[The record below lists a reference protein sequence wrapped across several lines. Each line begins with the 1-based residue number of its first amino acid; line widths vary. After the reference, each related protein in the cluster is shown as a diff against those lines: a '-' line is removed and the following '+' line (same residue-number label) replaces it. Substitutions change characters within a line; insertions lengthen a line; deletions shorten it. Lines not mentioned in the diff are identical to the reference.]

1 MTGGGKTTLLN
12 FIADPTVA
20 YMLTLIGLYG
30 LFFELT
36 TPGAVVPGVIGGICL
51 ILSFYSFQ
59 GLPVN
64 YLGFLLILLSIA
76 LFILEVKII
85 SHGLL
90 AITGIVVMVAG
101 SLMLFDTPGSLIKLS
116 LWVILPSAGLTA
128 LFFVVVVRL
137 VIRAHQRKPL
147 TGAEGLI
154 GIEGIA
160 ATDITSGGGMVLL
173 HGELWSADSEISL
186 SRGDHIV
193 VEAVSGLRLKVR
205 KIRDPDRLPGG

>member
-1 MTGGGKTTLLN
+1 MLN

-20 YMLTLIGLYG
+20 YMLMLIGLYG

-36 TPGAVVPGVIGGICL
+36 TPGAVLPGVIGGVCL

-64 YLGFLLILLSIA
+64 YAGLLLILLAIA

-90 AITGIVVMVAG
+90 AIAGIVVMVTG

-137 VIRAHQRKPL
+137 VIKAHQRRPL
-147 TGAEGLI
+147 TGAEGLV

-173 HGELWSADSEISL
+173 HGELWSADAEISL
-186 SRGDHIV
+186 SKGDHLV

-205 KIRDPDRLPGG
+205 KIRDRDRLPGG